1 MCVRVRVR
9 VRCGVPRAFVIVGL
23 ICARATVDFLR
34 DSIFTPCFVPFGSKN
49 ETLHMNARRVGSA
62 CCIELKPSAYE
73 LHDVTHHLTMFRINL
88 CTDDDGTVVFCSAS
102 K

>member
-1 MCVRVRVR
+1 MLVSD
-9 VRCGVPRAFVIVGL
+9 RCIVCNIL
-23 ICARATVDFLR
+23 SIKSCYSLR
-34 DSIFTPCFVPFGSKN
+34 FSHAHFHSMFCTNVGSKN

-62 CCIELKPSAYE
+62 SCIELKPSAYA